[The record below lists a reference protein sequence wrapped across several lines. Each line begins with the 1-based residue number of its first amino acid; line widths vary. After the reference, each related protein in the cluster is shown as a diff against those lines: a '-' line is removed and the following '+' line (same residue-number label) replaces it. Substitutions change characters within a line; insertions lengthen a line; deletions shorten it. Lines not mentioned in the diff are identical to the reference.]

1 MKEKIIQEFD
11 LTYMVNETI
20 KYLCRNI
27 AELMKHSLHNGCL
40 KFNLLP
46 SKLEPYFFLNHDF

>member
-1 MKEKIIQEFD
+1 MKERIIQEFD
-11 LTYMVNETI
+11 LTYMINETI

-27 AELMKHSLHNGCL
+27 AELMKHSLHSGCL

-46 SKLEPYFFLNHDF
+46 SKLEPYFF